1 MADVLKRVESFP
13 FDSKADGYDDDGYP
27 IYDRAVGASMLRE
40 TFRQFFSDGVF
51 GTPAD
56 AWQITKGEG
65 LSVKVAPGSAII
77 RGGIASTTEAVTLK
91 LADSAPHG
99 KVAYSIFLRVDDNEE
114 YRSLYLRVSE
124 GEASSEPAPTNPD
137 NDAAVKELRLGYVV
151 VPSGATDLADAEV
164 VNEKGSGVCPYAAPF
179 DEIDLDALLSDVTRK
194 SEDNYN
200 LFVAY
205 LAANREFIESA
216 IDGTAAGHL
225 QAEIDKL
232 AATMTNDDMWSYVQG
247 SSAAVGGGKHVTIE
261 NLRHFRDKNK
271 VEFLNDEVF
280 VEQMSSPT
288 TQYGDYA
295 VSLSN
300 LRAMEGDRGLPDIP
314 SLSAVD
320 WATIGIAG
328 GSLRFNP
335 GLKDEFYSKY
345 SNLVGQTKS
354 MEISGYGTFSFKL
367 IGMCRDSDRETN
379 PVGFT
384 FACDSIVTTHVM
396 NSSNTTSGGWGSCG
410 MRDWLQGEFLVSFP
424 KAVSGAIREVA
435 KKNTSGYG
443 STTYDTVWLL
453 SQTEVGLTTGDSEG
467 AKYACFVDNAS
478 RIKKNASGS
487 AGIWWLRSVYDSGY
501 FRFVHSDGSLNYNIA
516 NYERGVVPCFC
527 I

>member
-1 MADVLKRVESFP
+1 MATVRLESFP
-13 FDSKADGYDDDGYP
+13 FDSKFDGYDEEGYP
-27 IYDRAVGASMLRE
+27 VYDRAVGAGTLRAA
-40 TFRQFFSDGVF
+40 FRQFFSDGVF

-56 AWQITKGEG
+56 SWKITKGDG
-65 LSVKVAPGSAII
+65 LSVKVAPGTAVI
-77 RGGIASTTEAVTLK
+77 RGGVASAADEVTLK
-91 LADSAPHG
+91 LSDAAPQG
-99 KVAYSIFLRVDDNEE
+99 RMTYSILLRLDDNVE
-114 YRSLYLRVSE
+114 YRSIYLVASE
-124 GEASSEPAPTNPD
+124 GEVGA
-137 NDAAVKELRLGYVV
+137 DAAPKVPQDDAGAKELRLGYVV
-151 VPSGATDLADAEV
+151 VPSGATDLSGAEIV
-164 VNEKGSGVCPYAAPF
+164 SEKGSSVCPYAAPF
-179 DEIDLDALLSDVTRK
+179 ERIDLDAFFADLQTKGDEVFRSFMAFLDA
-194 SEDNYN
+194 NYE
-200 LFVAY
+200 LV
-205 LAANREFIESA
+205 ESA
-216 IDGTAAGHL
+216 IDDTTAGKL
-225 QAEIDKL
+225 QNQINELKITLPNTTFWDYVSGDSSTTEGDKH
-232 AATMTNDDMWSYVQG
+232 ATV
-247 SSAAVGGGKHVTIE
+247 E
-261 NLRHFRDKNK
+261 NIRYFRDKNK

-367 IGMCRDSDRETN
+367 IGMCRDSDRKTN

-396 NSSNTTSGGWGSCG
+396 NSSNTTSGGWGSCS
-410 MRDWLQGEFLVSFP
+410 MRDWLQSEFLALFP

-453 SQTEVGLTTGDSEG
+453 SQTEVGLKTGDSEG

-487 AGIWWLRSVYDSGY
+487 AGGWWLRSVSDSSR
-501 FRFVHSDGSLNYNIA
+501 FRSVRSDGSLGYNDA
-516 NYERGVVPCFC
+516 SNGSGVVPCFC